1 MGKKENATKA
11 LEILETAWKTKSAIL
26 LTDDYV
32 YMMMQLE
39 PGKWQEASFVFD
51 DGTLEVRELDAE
63 KALMLLIE
71 EVTTGLPGYDKY
83 ITVQDNESKEKV
95 AERLKSVKG

>member
-1 MGKKENATKA
+1 
-11 LEILETAWKTKSAIL
+11 
-26 LTDDYV
+26 
-32 YMMMQLE
+32 MMQLE

-51 DGTLEVRELDAE
+51 DGSLEVRELDTE

-71 EVTTGLPGYDKY
+71 EVTTGLPGYDSY

-95 AERLKSVKG
+95 VERLKSVKG